1 MTKQELLSLDHL
13 SIAEVKKFVHIHT
26 EEGYFMT
33 SWTDEKDI
41 KEYAGSVCYYMPI
54 RDEYEDYRIITLE
67 EHNELESRRDAAI
80 KEEEE
85 RYLAENK
92 RNE

>member
-1 MTKQELLSLDHL
+1 MTQKELLSLDHL

-26 EEGYFMT
+26 EEGYVMT

-54 RDEYEDYRIITLE
+54 RNEYEDYRIITLK
-67 EHNELESRRDAAI
+67 EHNELENRRDEAI
-80 KEEEE
+80 KEFEINN
-85 RYLAENK
+85 RD
-92 RNE
+92 NE